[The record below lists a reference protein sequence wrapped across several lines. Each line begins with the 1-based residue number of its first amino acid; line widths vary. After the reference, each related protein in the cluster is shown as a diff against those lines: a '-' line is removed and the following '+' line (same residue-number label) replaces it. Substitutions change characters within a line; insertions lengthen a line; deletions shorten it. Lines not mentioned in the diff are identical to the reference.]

1 MVQGRARS
9 LSFGFYASGRV
20 LESILKV
27 SQYNGLMRIRIGLSE
42 GLEVVVL
49 KAWCFQ
55 SFEPK

>member
-9 LSFGFYASGRV
+9 LSFGLYASGRV

-27 SQYNGLMRIRIGLSE
+27 SQYNRLLNANENRAE

-49 KAWCFQ
+49 KTWCFQ